1 MCMYRKFI
9 EYSNLLNRTIFT
21 PSQGSK
27 RLCASNNEVTVIGLH
42 FSRTIKVFF
51 TILKIKEPKNG
62 ITCMPI
68 QARGTKRYSETA
80 APRPLKFQ
88 LYDASLL

>member
-27 RLCASNNEVTVIGLH
+27 MLCASNNEVTVIGLH

-62 ITCMPI
+62 ITCRYKPGELNDT
-68 QARGTKRYSETA
+68 AR
-80 APRPLKFQ
+80 
-88 LYDASLL
+88 LLLPDL